1 MPSTIT
7 HEYCY
12 RDVYEYTNDTF
23 KNNFD
28 IETYRKY
35 SSFAQGHDTLFFL
48 NFWNLLE
55 QGKNHKIV
63 SYLQDHNFKE
73 ICLELISLIRKYD
86 LEDSKELKLMLY
98 GFITHHILDSF
109 AHPYI
114 IHETEGRRLH
124 LAVESY
130 IDGWMIEQRENA
142 NPRKYKIHK
151 IIPGLPKLDKST
163 VQVINEAFNNVYQFK
178 NFGNDYVRALNQ
190 VNPFLYCFRYDKT
203 GIKKL
208 GYHLIDNVSL
218 KKSNYFWLSY
228 NNKFEGYEK
237 FLNEE
242 HRLWVNPADRN
253 ITSTESF
260 FELYKKAMV
269 VSAKILSSIEEK
281 IRDGSS
287 IDEFEEIIPDVS
299 AVHGQKCNQNLELRY
314 LKK

>member
-109 AHPYI
+109 IHPYI
-114 IHETEGRRLH
+114 IYETENWD
-124 LAVESY
+124 Y
-130 IDGWMIEQRENA
+130 IQ
-142 NPRKYKIHK
+142 
-151 IIPGLPKLDKST
+151 
-163 VQVINEAFNNVYQFK
+163 Q
-178 NFGNDYVRALNQ
+178 
-190 VNPFLYCFRYDKT
+190 
-203 GIKKL
+203 
-208 GYHLIDNVSL
+208 
-218 KKSNYFWLSY
+218 
-228 NNKFEGYEK
+228 
-237 FLNEE
+237 
-242 HRLWVNPADRN
+242 
-253 ITSTESF
+253 
-260 FELYKKAMV
+260 
-269 VSAKILSSIEEK
+269 
-281 IRDGSS
+281 
-287 IDEFEEIIPDVS
+287 
-299 AVHGQKCNQNLELRY
+299 
-314 LKK
+314 